1 MREPEK
7 EKISRNSK
15 TRNTDAP
22 RNRSRCRIWSRYSSP
37 WIFSVVS
44 FFCFRFLNNIMFF
57 YRILSLFPSPPFLL
71 FNSALNFLHT
81 SLNDE
86 SNLQLVTLI
95 NVLQQ
100 TQKKRKKE
108 IAHNPARKSRSSAFR
123 PLLPSDF
130 PPFLRGSVASLGG
143 CKL

>member
-1 MREPEK
+1 
-7 EKISRNSK
+7 
-15 TRNTDAP
+15 
-22 RNRSRCRIWSRYSSP
+22 
-37 WIFSVVS
+37 
-44 FFCFRFLNNIMFF
+44 MFF

-100 TQKKRKKE
+100 TQKKEKK
-108 IAHNPARKSRSSAFR
+108 KSHITPRAS
-123 PLLPSDF
+123 PVHLPSGLCCQAISRHF
-130 PPFLRGSVASLGG
+130 
-143 CKL
+143 